1 METCQQHECK
11 QQLAHADFVI
21 EELLIQVEQLRAEK
35 NSLERTLLGV

>member
-11 QQLAHADFVI
+11 QQLAHADFMI
-21 EELLIQVEQLRAEK
+21 EELLSQIEKLKAEK